1 MSNQKKVVEMDNT
14 SKKESAKSTKAEN
27 PMKEIFSLSEQLET
41 QLKEIN
47 RKKKLVDNRNFFI
60 LKKEELQTCV
70 NDLITEDKDNKFN
83 TERFTLKLARANS
96 YREEKSTFSISNV
109 DVLLKFVN
117 MLMAEIDT
125 SINAIE
131 SELLK

>member
-1 MSNQKKVVEMDNT
+1 MGNLKKVVEIDNK
-14 SKKESAKSTKAEN
+14 KKETAKSTKAEN
-27 PMKEIFSLSEQLET
+27 SINEMFSLSEQLEN

-47 RKKKLVDNRNFFI
+47 RKKTLVDNRNFFI
-60 LKKEELQTCV
+60 LKKEELETCV
-70 NDLITEDKDNKFN
+70 NDLKTEVKDNKFN
-83 TERFTLKLARANS
+83 TERFTLKLARSNN

-117 MLMAEIDT
+117 MLMKEIDT
-125 SINAIE
+125 SINGIE